1 MQRSP
6 VSCDNRLKRKQVFVS
21 AVKKKKCSLR
31 HNHIWTMQ
39 FRVCFFFNVRSNIED
54 MLLMHQ
60 PSPHQTWNT
69 VISQTSHV
77 PPPPVVLSIPVA
89 NQLQCIYPCRTV
101 ALLLPS
107 FFSCFEV
114 LLTDP
119 AALKVEGFPPNMLF
133 TIHKWLLFS
142 RCTLEFVLVYIYLFC
157 RSHIFLYCV
166 QCNCNMHTEKDVY
179 YYFEQCASEKMC
191 LFRCIGDFRLAS

>member
-21 AVKKKKCSLR
+21 AVKKKKFSETQSHLDYAVQS
-31 HNHIWTMQ
+31 M
-39 FRVCFFFNVRSNIED
+39 FFFFYVRSNIED

-77 PPPPVVLSIPVA
+77 PPPSCLKYSSCQSTLVYIPVQ
-89 NQLQCIYPCRTV
+89 NCCIIV
-101 ALLLPS
+101 AQ
-107 FFSCFEV
+107 FFSRFEV